1 MKNKN
6 TKKQENVSAENFRT
20 SEEAENTA
28 ELSDQIIARLSSD
41 DYIPCKPEELIED
54 MSLSDRREA
63 FMTALYELENEGR
76 IVSMKRGKIV
86 LTENSP
92 YLRGTFRANAKGFG
106 FIVPEDIF
114 SSRLNGDLY
123 IDSENTLG
131 AVNGDIVLAAQIK
144 SAHSGGAKKSCEG
157 IVVHIISHELT
168 ELSGTVEPIPPLQRG
183 VRRSVRCTS
192 GLCVRP
198 DKSIYN
204 FLVLLDDGGSTLPHI
219 GSSVQV
225 KLLSYPD
232 KSGYASG
239 VITEVFGESGT
250 TDAVYASILYEYGI
264 KSDNGGGFSETLLSQ
279 AREISDRGII
289 YDNPEEYTGGDLE
302 GRKDLRGEMIF
313 TLDGSDAKDL
323 DDAINVHRSGDGWI
337 LGVHI
342 ADVSHYIKFKSPLD
356 CEALS
361 RGTSIYLTDRVIPML
376 PRPISNGICS
386 LTAGTD
392 RLTVSAIIKIDSDGN
407 TVGTELCESVINSK
421 VRGVYS
427 EFNDFIE
434 KGTNSEFAD
443 KYSVLGNMAS
453 DCVQLYRLLERKS
466 KERGALE
473 LETSEAAILLDADG
487 NPTDI
492 TVCERGIGER
502 MIEQFMLCANTAV
515 ASCLN
520 RMKIPCV
527 YRIHEKPS
535 PEKIHNFAVFA
546 HNLGL
551 NVSALGTKKVSPKA
565 ISAILKEAVEKDIGT
580 VVSYVLLRSLMK
592 ARYDS
597 KCSPHFGLSTDM
609 YCHFTSPIRRYPDL
623 TVHRFIKQM
632 LSGTLSGKELKEAG
646 LFSDKAAEK
655 SNENELRAIS
665 AERAVEELYKVR
677 YMSKFIYEE
686 FDGIVSSVTSF
697 GIFVE
702 LPNTC
707 EGLVPVSSMN
717 GYFVYDEDLLTLSD
731 GKTVFRLGNRVR
743 VKLISADIV
752 HRKLEFSL
760 VGTKNGDTVSK
771 VKNHSKYSHRK
782 KYGNNKNF
790 VKRKNHNKTDSIKRG
805 RKRHGKN
812 VRK

>member
-1 MKNKN
+1 MKNNKI
-6 TKKQENVSAENFRT
+6 KKQEEIPDELLRESPKT
-20 SEEAENTA
+20 ENTA
-28 ELSDQIIARLSSD
+28 ELSEQIVDWLSSG
-41 DYIPCKPEELIED
+41 DYIPCKPEELIENMNLAD
-54 MSLSDRREA
+54 HRED
-63 FMTALYELENEGR
+63 FITAMCELEDKGR
-76 IVSMKRGKIV
+76 IVSMKRGKIS

-92 YLRGTFRANAKGFG
+92 YLRGIFRANAKGFG
-106 FIVPEDIF
+106 FVVPEETF
-114 SSRLNGDLY
+114 SSRLDGDLY
-123 IDSENTLG
+123 ISSENTCG
-131 AVNGDIVLAAQIK
+131 AVNGDTVLAAQIK
-144 SAHSGGAKKSCEG
+144 SSRSGNGKSCEG
-157 IVVHIISHELT
+157 IIVHIIDHELT
-168 ELSGTVEPIPPLQRG
+168 ELSGTVEPVPPLQRE
-183 VRRSVRCTS
+183 SRCSS

-232 KSGYASG
+232 KNGCASG

-264 KSDNGGGFSETLLSQ
+264 KPENGGGFSDALLLQ

-289 YDNPEEYTGGDLE
+289 YDNSEEHTGGDLE

-313 TLDGSDAKDL
+313 TLDGADAKDL
-323 DDAINVHRSGDGWI
+323 DDAINVHRDGDGWI

-392 RLTVSAIIKIDSDGN
+392 RLTVSAIIKIDANGN
-407 TVGTELCESVINSK
+407 IIGTDLCESVINSK
-421 VRGVYS
+421 IRGVYS

-434 KGTNSEFAD
+434 KSTSSDYYD
-443 KYSVLGNMAS
+443 KYAVLGNMAD

-487 NPTDI
+487 NPTGI
-492 TVCERGIGER
+492 TVFERGIGER

-520 RMKIPCV
+520 RKKIPCV
-527 YRIHEKPS
+527 YRIHEEPS

-551 NVSALGTKKVSPKA
+551 NVSALGAKNVSPES
-565 ISAILKEAVEKDIGT
+565 ISLILKEAAQKEIGT

-623 TVHRFIKQM
+623 TVHRFIKLM
-632 LSGTLSGKELKEAG
+632 INGKLSGKELKEAEIFAG
-646 LFSDKAAEK
+646 KSAEK

-677 YMSKFIYEE
+677 YMSGFINEE

-707 EGLVPVSSMN
+707 EGLVPVSGMN
-717 GYFVYDEDLLTLSD
+717 GYFVYNEELLTLSD
-731 GKTVFRLGNRVR
+731 GRTVFRLGNRVR

-760 VGTKNGDTVSK
+760 VGTNNGDTVSK
-771 VKNHSKYSHRK
+771 EKNHLKYNYRK
-782 KYGNNKNF
+782 KSMKNKKF
-790 VKRKNHNKTDSIKRG
+790 YKRKNHNQTSEIKRG
-805 RKRHGKN
+805 RKRH
-812 VRK
+812 RKKRS